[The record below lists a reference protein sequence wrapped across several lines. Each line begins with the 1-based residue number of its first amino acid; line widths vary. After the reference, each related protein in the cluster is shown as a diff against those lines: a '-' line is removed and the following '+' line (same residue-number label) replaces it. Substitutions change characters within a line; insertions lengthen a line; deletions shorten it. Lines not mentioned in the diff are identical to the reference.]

1 MKAIVRYWN
10 KTAQQLIVLSLSF
23 IAVSIG
29 QTHSLVSDKSHY
41 LISNGNE
48 FDTKALV
55 LSSPSPSSEIF
66 VSNSK
71 PVPNNWSQVHR
82 SLFERSRYW
91 LNLTDDLGFFG
102 QMMVA
107 YMTGATNGYDP
118 AIDGLFFGDS
128 QTALTSIV
136 ENQEYIIQGRALPF
150 ETTDVVTLGFK
161 SDFGGNYTITL
172 NSFDGLFET
181 DNQDIY
187 LKDNLTTTLTNLKI
201 STYNFN
207 SAAGVF
213 NSRFEVV
220 YENLLGVETPV
231 DIENKVIVY
240 KQNQEIVIHSGTVS
254 MSKVQLFDIQG
265 RLLTEKNNIDATVV
279 RINTDATTNV
289 LIVKI
294 TTSSNEIIAKKVV
307 N

>member
-161 SDFGGNYTITL
+161 SEFGGNYTITL

-187 LKDNLTTTLTNLKI
+187 LKDNLTTTLTNLKT
-201 STYNFN
+201 SAYNFA

-213 NSRFEVV
+213 NTRFEIV
-220 YENLLGVETPV
+220 YENTLG
-231 DIENKVIVY
+231 IESPGTVSNHIIIY
-240 KQNQEIVIHSGTVS
+240 KQNAEVVVNSGTVL
-254 MSKVQLFDIQG
+254 MSKVELYDIRG
-265 RLLTEKNNIDATVV
+265 RLLLEKVNLNATEV
-279 RINTDATTNV
+279 RLNAGSTNQV

-294 TTSSNEIIAKKVV
+294 TTSTNEVITKKIV

>member
-1 MKAIVRYWN
+1 MKAIERYWN
-10 KTAQQLIVLSLSF
+10 NIALQMLLLSLLF
-23 IAVSIG
+23 IWVSNG
-29 QTHSLVSDKSHY
+29 QTRSLTIEKSHY
-41 LISNGNE
+41 LTSNTPAFEVESYFFKGNPARDNE
-48 FDTKALV
+48 
-55 LSSPSPSSEIF
+55 
-66 VSNSK
+66 
-71 PVPNNWSQVHR
+71 SQAHR
-82 SLFERSRYW
+82 RLFERSRYW

-102 QMMVA
+102 QTMVA

-161 SDFGGNYTITL
+161 SELGGNYTIAL

-201 STYNFN
+201 GAYNFV

-213 NSRFEVV
+213 NNRFEIV
-220 YENLLGVETPV
+220 YENLLGVENPV
-231 DIENKVIVY
+231 ETVNKVIVY
-240 KQNQEIVIHSGTVS
+240 KQNQEVVVNSGTIP
-254 MSKVQLFDIQG
+254 MSKVQLYDIRG
-265 RLLTEKNNIDATVV
+265 RLFVEKTNVNSSEV
-279 RINTDATTNV
+279 RINTGSANQV

-294 TTSSNEIIAKKVV
+294 TSSTNEIFTKKVV